1 MFGARERCR
10 FGDLP
15 EAGRHVAKD
24 PVCGIYVDEIN
35 AALEAQVGRWARAI
49 PRMKSSERL
58 KSPQADEAAM
68 SSQKGQPLELPSSY
82 KKILVGY
89 DGSKN
94 SGRALARAAVIAKE
108 HAGSLRIAVVVNSNM
123 LAIAPMAP
131 PLPSEVFDDM
141 LKNGK
146 QILSEAMVSSGELVP
161 GVTGSVEE
169 GNPAERILHIAADEA
184 IDLIVVG
191 RRGISGVERFLLGGV
206 SSSIVA
212 HSKCDVLV
220 VR

>member
-1 MFGARERCR
+1 MTSR
-10 FGDLP
+10 
-15 EAGRHVAKD
+15 GRAVES
-24 PVCGIYVDEIN
+24 V
-35 AALEAQVGRWARAI
+35 
-49 PRMKSSERL
+49 
-58 KSPQADEAAM
+58 SP
-68 SSQKGQPLELPSSY
+68 Y

-94 SGRALARAAVIAKE
+94 SGRALARAAAAAKE
-108 HAGSLRIAVVVNSNM
+108 HSGSLRIVVVVNSNM

-131 PLPSEVFDDM
+131 PLPPEVFEDM
-141 LKNGK
+141 LKSGK
-146 QILSEAMVSSGELVP
+146 QILSEAMVSVGDLVP

-169 GNPAERILHIAADEA
+169 GNPAERILHIAADESV
-184 IDLIVVG
+184 DLIVIG